1 MELGRGAVV
10 EHRTTRIGR
19 WLRERRIRV
28 AIWIALIEGLLIVVG
43 AIPWS
48 LALVVA
54 AATVIGYF
62 ALRGRLDSDTTRQAA
77 WVAAASQAVVALVPV
92 LLAVATLLAFVVLA
106 VIAVIALLVLLGD
119 RR

>member
-1 MELGRGAVV
+1 MAFGSEVV
-10 EHRTTRIGR
+10 EHRTTRTGR
-19 WLRERRIRV
+19 WLRERRIRL
-28 AIWIALIEGLLIVVG
+28 ALWIAVIEGLLIVVG

-54 AATVIGYF
+54 AAVIVSYF
-62 ALRGRLDSDTTRQAA
+62 ALRDRLDSDTTRQTA
-77 WVAAASQAVVALVPV
+77 WIAVASQAVVALVPI
-92 LLAVATLLAFVVLA
+92 LLAVASILALIVLA